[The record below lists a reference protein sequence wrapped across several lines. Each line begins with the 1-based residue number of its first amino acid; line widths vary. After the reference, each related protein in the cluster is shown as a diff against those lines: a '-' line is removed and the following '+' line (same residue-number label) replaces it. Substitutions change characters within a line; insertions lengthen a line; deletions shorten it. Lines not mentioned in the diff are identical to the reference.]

1 MSIVSWNAL
10 VSVDTA
16 MLFACRSKM
25 DEKATIFVIEKD
37 KNVNVMPYFL
47 TKGRGIFLNF
57 TRKNKNTTTKG
68 KITSEHSQKKLKG
81 KEKTEVDLQKSSVK
95 RTIIGSISAFLAA
108 LTITSAS
115 SAVQGLEQRYFDIR
129 NECYKGFHSS
139 VSMLLEY

>member
-1 MSIVSWNAL
+1 
-10 VSVDTA
+10 
-16 MLFACRSKM
+16 M

-68 KITSEHSQKKLKG
+68 KITSEHFQKKLKG
-81 KEKTEVDLQKSSVK
+81 KEKTEVDLKKSSVK
-95 RTIIGSISAFLAA
+95 STIIGSVSAFWAA

-115 SAVQGLEQRYFDIR
+115 SAVQGLEQR
-129 NECYKGFHSS
+129 
-139 VSMLLEY
+139 